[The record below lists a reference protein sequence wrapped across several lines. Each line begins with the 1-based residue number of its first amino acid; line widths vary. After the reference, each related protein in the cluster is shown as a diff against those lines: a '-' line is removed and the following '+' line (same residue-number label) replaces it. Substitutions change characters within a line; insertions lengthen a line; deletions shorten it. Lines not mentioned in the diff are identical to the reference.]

1 MPAPRAQ
8 SVVCTGLAGGAG
20 GAGITAFDETDEV
33 HPSEFVTVKVYVPA
47 ARSEIVTLVPVPG
60 VKIPPGLRVR
70 VHVPVEGNLFS
81 TTLPVGT
88 VQVGL
93 VIVPISGEE
102 GMAPTVRVNVALAA
116 AHGKPNGLSVVT
128 VIVTFFPLSPFFG
141 VYVNENGDFVD
152 EAGLTE
158 PAPSSV
164 IVTFFALPPKVL
176 PVTVTAV
183 IPHMLP
189 LVLVSVTVGLF
200 VHCPDISIE
209 INKKAATK
217 RDTLAIFYLNN
228 IDHNLQKY
236 RDISIIYF

>member
-1 MPAPRAQ
+1 MCR
-8 SVVCTGLAGGAG
+8 LK
-20 GAGITAFDETDEV
+20 EV
-33 HPSEFVTVKVYVPA
+33 KLLQ
-47 ARSEIVTLVPVPG
+47 LVPVPG
-60 VKIPPGLRVR
+60 VIIPPGLRIR

-88 VQVGL
+88 VHVGL
-93 VIVPISGEE
+93 VIVPGSGDE
-102 GMAPTVRVNVALAA
+102 GMAPTVRVYVALAA
-116 AHGKPNGLSVVT
+116 AHGKPSGLSVVT
-128 VIVTFFPLSPFFG
+128 VIVTFFPGSAFFG

-152 EAGLTE
+152 EAGLTD
-158 PAPSSV
+158 PAPFSV

-183 IPHMLP
+183 MPHMLP
-189 LVLVSVTVGLF
+189 LVLVNVTVGLF

-217 RDTLAIFYLNN
+217 RDSLAIFYLNN

-236 RDISIIYF
+236 RDISIINF